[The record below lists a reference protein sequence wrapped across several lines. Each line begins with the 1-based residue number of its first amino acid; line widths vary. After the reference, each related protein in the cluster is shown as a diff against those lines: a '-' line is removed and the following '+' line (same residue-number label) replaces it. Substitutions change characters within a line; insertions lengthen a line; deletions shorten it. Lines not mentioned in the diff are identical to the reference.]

1 MIVVIDTNHLL
12 RLAAAMKRSPLFAAW
27 RNGRFD
33 DADLSRR
40 LQAAWHIRV
49 VEPAEFLAVV
59 S

>member
-27 RNGRFD
+27 QARRFVL
-33 DADLSRR
+33 AMSRR